1 MVLYAIGSVASFS
14 LEHRYYPSL
23 LDLKMLLAL
32 PLVLALMLGDHA
44 ALLLVLLATGSVSAA
59 GSSTDAW
66 V

>member
-1 MVLYAIGSVASFS
+1 
-14 LEHRYYPSL
+14 
-23 LDLKMLLAL
+23 MLLAL

>member
-1 MVLYAIGSVASFS
+1 
-14 LEHRYYPSL
+14 
-23 LDLKMLLAL
+23 MLLAL

-66 V
+66 VYRVNMCLFYAGWDG